1 MGTKNKSF
9 ALVIVVLFLIPVVT
23 LQQTAVAQPSN
34 QAPKIEFQKEYGD
47 NQTMGVSNIFQ
58 TIDGG
63 YIFVDWGRSHYA
75 DVSSAIC
82 YKIDSSGNMQWNKTL
97 PKFQASYIIQTSDEG
112 YELSGEFPSTP
123 SIIKMD
129 SQGNIQWIANYS
141 SLQSFSIQG
150 SSTDGSI
157 KTSDGGYAKW
167 TLGRIIKTDSNNNNQ
182 WIENFTY
189 PSDNYNGISPLSFF
203 SLIETSD
210 GSLAALGVGDYYRS
224 TYKGTI
230 YLIKTEPFLP
240 APSPSKL
247 QNPLLAPYTLE
258 MTVIVVSILTI
269 IAIGSLL
276 LYRSHRKPSL
286 KTKPTFKE
294 KA

>member
-1 MGTKNKSF
+1 MGTKSKSF
-9 ALVIVVLFLIPVVT
+9 ALLIVILFLI
-23 LQQTAVAQPSN
+23 LLLNFQQTAIAQPSN

-47 NQTMGVSNIFQ
+47 NQSMGVSNIFQ

-97 PKFQASYIIQTSDEG
+97 PKFIASYIIQTSDEG

-182 WIENFTY
+182 WIENFTN
-189 PSDNYNGISPLSFF
+189 PSDNYNGISPLSLF

-210 GSLAALGVGDYYRS
+210 GSIAALGVGYYRA
-224 TYKGTI
+224 YKGPI
-230 YLIKTEPFLP
+230 FLIKTEPFLP

-247 QNPLLAPYTLE
+247 QTPLPAPYSLE
-258 MTVIVVSILTI
+258 MTVLVVSILII
-269 IAIGSLL
+269 IAISLL
-276 LYRSHRKPSL
+276 LFRRYRNTLSQNKPNV
-286 KTKPTFKE
+286 
-294 KA
+294 

>member
-1 MGTKNKSF
+1 MGRLGKTF

-23 LQQTAVAQPSN
+23 FQQTAIAQPSM
-34 QAPKIEFQKEYGD
+34 QAPNIEFQKTYGD
-47 NQTMGVSNIFQ
+47 NQTMGLSNIFQ

-63 YIFVDWGRSHYA
+63 YIFIDWGRSHYA

-82 YKIDSSGNMQWNKTL
+82 YKIDSSGNMQWNKTF
-97 PKFQASYIIQTSDEG
+97 PKFLASYVIQTSDEG

-167 TLGRIIKTDSNNNNQ
+167 TLGSIIKTDSHNNIE
-182 WIENFTY
+182 WIENFTN

-210 GSLAALGVGDYYRS
+210 GSLAALGVGYYHS
-224 TYKGTI
+224 YKGPI

-240 APSPSKL
+240 EPSPTKL

-269 IAIGSLL
+269 IVIVSLL
-276 LYRSHRKPSL
+276 LFRRHRKTANL
-286 KTKPTFKE
+286 N
-294 KA
+294 

>member
-34 QAPKIEFQKEYGD
+34 QAPNIEFQKEYGD
-47 NQTMGVSNIFQ
+47 NQSMGVSNIFQ

-97 PKFQASYIIQTSDEG
+97 PKFISSYVIQTSDEG

-182 WIENFTY
+182 WIENFTN

-210 GSLAALGVGDYYRS
+210 GSLAALGVGYYRA
-224 TYKGTI
+224 YKGPI
-230 YLIKTEPFLP
+230 FLIKTEPFLP
-240 APSPSKL
+240 APLPSKL
-247 QNPLLAPYTLE
+247 QTPLPAPYSLE
-258 MTVIVVSILTI
+258 MTVLVVSILII
-269 IAIGSLL
+269 IAISLL
-276 LYRSHRKPSL
+276 LFRRYRKTLSQNKPNV
-286 KTKPTFKE
+286 
-294 KA
+294 

>member
-1 MGTKNKSF
+1 MGTKSKSF

-34 QAPKIEFQKEYGD
+34 QAPNIEFQKEYGD
-47 NQTMGVSNIFQ
+47 NQSMGVSNIFQ

-97 PKFQASYIIQTSDEG
+97 PKFIASYVIQTSDEG

-167 TLGRIIKTDSNNNNQ
+167 TLGRIIKTDSHNNNQ

-210 GSLAALGVGDYYRS
+210 GSLAALGVGYYRA
-224 TYKGTI
+224 YKGPI
-230 YLIKTEPFLP
+230 FLIKTEPFLP
-240 APSPSKL
+240 APSPSNL
-247 QNPLLAPYTLE
+247 QNPLPAPYSLE
-258 MTVIVVSILTI
+258 MTFLVVSILSI
-269 IAIGSLL
+269 IAISLL
-276 LYRSHRKPSL
+276 LFRRHRKTISQN
-286 KTKPTFKE
+286 KTNV
-294 KA
+294 